1 PITEPRNGTN
11 RRPNSLG
18 PKTAIDA
25 LAASRNPTGAPW
37 FQSSGSKSWAGVRS
51 IRFRASIDSSI
62 HKHRSFIIAPA
73 RSPAPTRTR
82 ATSRVAGLG
91 RRGRVGGVAGAATM
105 SGGAR
110 RTLGGESPSRRL
122 ARGGPSVALV
132 KLAPREGRANR
143 ATSPWAQTG
152 GEGNTAPRAGSTA
165 SRTR

>member
-73 RSPAPTRTR
+73 RSPTPTRTS
-82 ATSRVAGLG
+82 ATSSFAGLG
-91 RRGRVGGVAGAATM
+91 RRGRVGGGAG
-105 SGGAR
+105 GGAMTGGGGR
-110 RTLGGESPSRRL
+110 GLGGGG
-122 ARGGPSVALV
+122 AFRGGGGG
-132 KLAPREGRANR
+132 RGRA
-143 ATSPWAQTG
+143 AG
-152 GEGNTAPRAGSTA
+152 GCC
-165 SRTR
+165 